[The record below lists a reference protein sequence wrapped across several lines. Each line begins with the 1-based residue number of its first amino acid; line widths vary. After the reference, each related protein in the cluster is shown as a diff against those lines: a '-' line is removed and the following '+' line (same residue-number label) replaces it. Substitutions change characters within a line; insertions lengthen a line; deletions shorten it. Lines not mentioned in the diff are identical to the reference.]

1 VINGV
6 DAHGNAGV
14 GSGCGGGQGQFGD
27 QCSVFG
33 FATDR
38 CAIFAIQGD
47 IKNAGAEL
55 LRHLGLQLQAF
66 AHPRF
71 DTAVMVTN
79 RQLDASGLCSQQNV
93 ARMAHLDFSA

>member
-1 VINGV
+1 MCIR
-6 DAHGNAGV
+6 DR
-14 GSGCGGGQGQFGD
+14 GQFGD

-33 FATDR
+33 FATDWR
-38 CAIFAIQGD
+38 AIFAVQGD
-47 IKNAGAEL
+47 IKNAGAEF

-79 RQLDASGLCSQQNV
+79 RQRHATGLRTQQNV
-93 ARMAHLDFSA
+93 ARMTH